1 MFRNDFSRK
10 IMIIQMSI
18 VDIVQAEICVCY
30 RKGSFRLFISSNL
43 TKQKKIQF
51 VSWNVKK

>member
-1 MFRNDFSRK
+1 MFRNDFSSK

-30 RKGSFRLFISSNL
+30 RKGSFRLFTSSKFDK
-43 TKQKKIQF
+43 TKKNSIRF
-51 VSWNVKK
+51 LEC